1 MKVLAL
7 LIGFILLAIGIAGFV
22 PALTPDGVLFGVL
35 PVDTLRSALFIITGA
50 VGIMIGL
57 SGRRELPPTTSNGND
72 LRYWL

>member
-7 LIGFILLAIGIAGFV
+7 IIGFILLAIGIAGFV

-35 PVDTLRSALFIITGA
+35 PMDMLRSALFIISGA

-57 SGRRELPPTTSNGND
+57 NTRRELPPTTNNAND
-72 LRYWL
+72 LRSRM